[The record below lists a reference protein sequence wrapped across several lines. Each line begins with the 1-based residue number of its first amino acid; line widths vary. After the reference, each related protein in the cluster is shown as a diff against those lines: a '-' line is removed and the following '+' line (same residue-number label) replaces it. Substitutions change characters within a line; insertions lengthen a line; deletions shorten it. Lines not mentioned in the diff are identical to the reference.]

1 MKPSSLIDIIGLLRD
16 DAVVEMVHQA
26 ANSEDTPWGTAAAKL
41 HELEATLQNIFKTGE
56 GKETR

>member
-16 DAVVEMVHQA
+16 DAVVQMVRQA
-26 ANSEDTPWGTAAAKL
+26 ANGEDTPWGTAAAQL
-41 HELEATLQNIFKTGE
+41 HELETTLQGVFKTDE